1 MSANYVDGNG
11 LAGPFSEVFAVEL
24 TGASTTCVEC
34 GRQSAVAQ
42 LHVYMSGPGAVA
54 RCPGCE
60 ASVLRYARTADRVV
74 LDLRGTLALSIPV
87 GPLP

>member
-1 MSANYVDGNG
+1 MSADYIDGNG
-11 LAGPFSEVFAVEL
+11 LAGPFAEVFTVDL
-24 TGASTTCVEC
+24 TSAITTCVEC
-34 GRQSAVAQ
+34 GRRSAVAQ

-60 ASVLRYARTADRVV
+60 APVLRYARTDDRAI

-87 GPLP
+87 E